1 MTDVTVKELA
11 NIIGTPED
19 LLLSQMHAAG
29 LSQSSSEQKVSD
41 EEKQQL
47 LTYLKQSHGETAS
60 APKKITLKRKSTLK
74 VAGSTGRGKTIKVEV
89 RKKRTYVKRPQS
101 TSAQKAEQSDISQ
114 PQQPAAHSETV
125 VKASEPQQ
133 QVTATSTAFDPE
145 LARRKATEVAQQ
157 KAALAEAERKAKET
171 ERKAQEEA
179 ERRAKEQQDIA
190 NQQAAAKQ
198 TSKAK
203 TSARPDSTAVAPAA
217 EQEDDKLKRGKG
229 KKKLKPAGKQKPILM
244 EDEFWEAEEV
254 WDKTTKVK
262 TTQPINTAIP
272 LKTSTQHAFI
282 KPAKPLVHQVVI
294 PETIK
299 VAELAQKMSVKAPLV
314 IKELMKMGTMA
325 TINQDLDQ
333 ETAALV
339 VEEMGH
345 IAKLQSAASTEAEES
360 LVDEHA
366 YQGETQSR
374 APIVTI
380 MGHVDHGKTSLLDYI
395 RRTKVTSGEAGGIT
409 QHIGAYHVET
419 KQGIISFLDTPGHA
433 AFTAMRARGAQCTD
447 IVVLVVAAD
456 DGVMPQTEEAITHAQ
471 AAGVPIVVA
480 VNKVDKPEA
489 DIERIRNELSRHNII
504 PEDWGGDNQFVA
516 VSAKTGTGI
525 DELLEAILLQAE
537 LLELK
542 ACPSAPAKGIII
554 ESRLDRARGP
564 VATLLVQDGTL
575 YQSDT
580 VLSGQAYGRVRAML
594 NELGQT
600 TRSAGPSIPVEV
612 LGLNEVPGVGEKFL
626 VVASEKKA
634 REVALLRRDQQQ
646 QSQPSQ
652 APAPTLENLFAA
664 VADSQVNTL
673 NIVLKTDVRGSLEAL
688 ISALTELSTDEV
700 KVKIIASG
708 VGGIS
713 ETDASLAAASSAII
727 LGFNVRAD
735 NQAKLFISHN
745 KLDLRYYSII
755 YDLVNDVKQALTG
768 MLTPEFKE
776 QIVGIADVR
785 EVFRSP
791 KFGQVAGCMVVE
803 GSIHRNKKVRVL
815 RDNVVIFE
823 GELNSLRRFKE
834 DVSEVKQGTECGVG
848 VHNYNDIKVGDKIE
862 VFESIQVARTL

>member
-1 MTDVTVKELA
+1 
-11 NIIGTPED
+11 
-19 LLLSQMHAAG
+19 
-29 LSQSSSEQKVSD
+29 
-41 EEKQQL
+41 
-47 LTYLKQSHGETAS
+47 
-60 APKKITLKRKSTLK
+60 
-74 VAGSTGRGKTIKVEV
+74 
-89 RKKRTYVKRPQS
+89 
-101 TSAQKAEQSDISQ
+101 
-114 PQQPAAHSETV
+114 
-125 VKASEPQQ
+125 
-133 QVTATSTAFDPE
+133 
-145 LARRKATEVAQQ
+145 
-157 KAALAEAERKAKET
+157 
-171 ERKAQEEA
+171 
-179 ERRAKEQQDIA
+179 
-190 NQQAAAKQ
+190 
-198 TSKAK
+198 
-203 TSARPDSTAVAPAA
+203 
-217 EQEDDKLKRGKG
+217 
-229 KKKLKPAGKQKPILM
+229 
-244 EDEFWEAEEV
+244 
-254 WDKTTKVK
+254 
-262 TTQPINTAIP
+262 
-272 LKTSTQHAFI
+272 
-282 KPAKPLVHQVVI
+282 
-294 PETIK
+294 
-299 VAELAQKMSVKAPLV
+299 
-314 IKELMKMGTMA
+314 
-325 TINQDLDQ
+325 
-333 ETAALV
+333 
-339 VEEMGH
+339 
-345 IAKLQSAASTEAEES
+345 
-360 LVDEHA
+360 
-366 YQGETQSR
+366 
-374 APIVTI
+374 
-380 MGHVDHGKTSLLDYI
+380 
-395 RRTKVTSGEAGGIT
+395 
-409 QHIGAYHVET
+409 
-419 KQGIISFLDTPGHA
+419 
-433 AFTAMRARGAQCTD
+433 
-447 IVVLVVAAD
+447 
-456 DGVMPQTEEAITHAQ
+456 
-471 AAGVPIVVA
+471 
-480 VNKVDKPEA
+480 
-489 DIERIRNELSRHNII
+489 
-504 PEDWGGDNQFVA
+504 
-516 VSAKTGTGI
+516 
-525 DELLEAILLQAE
+525 
-537 LLELK
+537 
-542 ACPSAPAKGIII
+542 
-554 ESRLDRARGP
+554 
-564 VATLLVQDGTL
+564 
-575 YQSDT
+575 
-580 VLSGQAYGRVRAML
+580 ML